1 MIKLIIQIP
10 CFNEEQTLAL
20 TLSELPTTLP
30 GIDVIETLIINDGS
44 TDGTVGVAT
53 ANAVDH
59 IVNLPS
65 NQGLAKAFL
74 AGLDAS
80 IRHGADIVVNTDAD
94 NQYCGEDIAKLVAP
108 IIAGKAEIVVG
119 ARPIGSIGHFSLA
132 KKMLQKLGS
141 WVVRVVSRTDI
152 PDAPSGFR
160 AMSREAALQLNVFNS
175 YTYTLETIIQAGR
188 KGIAIT
194 SVPIRVNPEER
205 PSRLVRS
212 IPGYVVRSM
221 MVILRI
227 FMIYRPLRFFL
238 WLGCIPFG
246 FGFLLGLRW
255 LVLNFLFPDPGRT
268 YLPSLVL
275 AAIFLIIGFQ
285 TWVFGFVADL
295 IAANRM
301 LLEEIRLRQRRFEL
315 RQDHNGDEN
324 SE

>member
-1 MIKLIIQIP
+1 MEK
-10 CFNEEQTLAL
+10 
-20 TLSELPTTLP
+20 
-30 GIDVIETLIINDGS
+30 GI
-44 TDGTVGVAT
+44 GT
-53 ANAVDH
+53 
-59 IVNLPS
+59 
-65 NQGLAKAFL
+65 
-74 AGLDAS
+74 
-80 IRHGADIVVNTDAD
+80 
-94 NQYCGEDIAKLVAP
+94 
-108 IIAGKAEIVVG
+108 
-119 ARPIGSIGHFSLA
+119 IGHFSLA

-205 PSRLVRS
+205 PSRLVQS
-212 IPGYVVRSM
+212 IPGYVARSM

-246 FGFLLGLRW
+246 LGFLLGARW
-255 LVLNFLFPDPGRT
+255 LVLNYLFPDPGRT

-301 LLEEIRLRQRRFEL
+301 LLEETRLRQRRFEL
-315 RQDHNGDEN
+315 REDIKGDKN